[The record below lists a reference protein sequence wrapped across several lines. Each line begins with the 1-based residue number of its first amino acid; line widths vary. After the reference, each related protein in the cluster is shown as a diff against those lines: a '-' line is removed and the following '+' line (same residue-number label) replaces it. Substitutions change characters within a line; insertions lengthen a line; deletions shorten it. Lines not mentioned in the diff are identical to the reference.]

1 MVELKIR
8 RQQNNMVRIPDA
20 LWNWIDVKEG
30 EFIIFKDDEGK
41 HGRFISFWQAE
52 EKNEN

>member
-20 LWNWIDVKEG
+20 LWNWINAKEG
-30 EFIIFKDDEGK
+30 EFCIFKDEEGK
-41 HGRFISFWQAE
+41 KGRYVSFWKDEDE
-52 EKNEN
+52 E